1 MTDGKKTAHSIKQKA
16 VRRGKYR
23 EEDYRYA
30 AAKASALS
38 RELISEAGQR
48 ELLRTLDAAGIESR
62 LAEYGFDGS
71 LDTEGAL
78 TRYLAERYDTLISF
92 CPSTPL
98 ARMCRLK
105 YDCSN
110 LKSAI
115 KCCYAQ
121 RDPRPLMIEC
131 GCIPAE
137 DVIAAAAKHDFS
149 GFAEIIP
156 NMSRG
161 AAMAAE
167 ALDRSGASRT
177 VDSLLDRACFADMRD
192 AATASGIREV
202 CEIIQ
207 RRTDQINLLTA
218 VRVMRLRREEIR
230 RAVFDDSV
238 ISGGRIDLE
247 TLMAAE
253 DTAELGKLAEE
264 AGYREM
270 AAALWGFD
278 GTAAGLEAL
287 SLAFDN
293 DMFTELAHMTSMKL
307 LGAYPIISYIAG
319 LELEIKNLR
328 IITSG
333 IKAGEDRALTESRL
347 RTANAHRE
355 VL

>member
-1 MTDGKKTAHSIKQKA
+1 MTDGRKTAKKA
-16 VRRGKYR
+16 GGMRRGRYR
-23 EEDYRYA
+23 EEDYSYA

-38 RELISEAGQR
+38 RELISEQAQR
-48 ELLRTLDAAGIESR
+48 ELLRTLDATGIESR
-62 LAEYGFDGS
+62 LAEYGFNSSG
-71 LDTEGAL
+71 DTETAL
-78 TRYLAERYDTLISF
+78 TSYLAERYDTLLSF

-115 KCCYAQ
+115 KCAYGQ
-121 RDPRPLMIEC
+121 RDPHPLMIEC
-131 GCIPAE
+131 GCIPTEELIDATARR
-137 DVIAAAAKHDFS
+137 DYSDIAR
-149 GFAEIIP
+149 IIP
-156 NMSRG
+156 NMARG
-161 AAMAAE
+161 AEMAAA
-167 ALDRSGASRT
+167 ALEQSGASRT
-177 VDSLLDRACFADMRD
+177 VDSLLDRACFADMRE
-192 AATASGIREV
+192 AAAACGIREV
-202 CEIIQ
+202 AEIIE

-218 VRVMRLRREEIR
+218 ARVMRLRRAELR

-238 ISGGRIDLE
+238 ISGGRID
-247 TLMAAE
+247 MAALGDAE
-253 DTAELGKLAEE
+253 DTATLGRLAAD

-270 AAALWGFD
+270 AEALAKTD

-293 DMFTELAHMTSMKL
+293 DMFTELAAMTSMKL
-307 LGAYPIISYIAG
+307 LGAYPIIAYIAG

-333 IKAGEDRALTESRL
+333 IRAGEDRALIESRL
-347 RTANAHRE
+347 RTAQAHRE